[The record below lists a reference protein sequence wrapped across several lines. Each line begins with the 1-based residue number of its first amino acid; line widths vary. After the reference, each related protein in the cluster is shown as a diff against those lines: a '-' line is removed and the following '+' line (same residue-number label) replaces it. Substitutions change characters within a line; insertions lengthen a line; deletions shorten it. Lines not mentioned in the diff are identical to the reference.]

1 MKNKTSILDKVIQ
14 QIYDADT
21 FDKAKSIFINT
32 VNSSKIN
39 PDDKYKMLSNIQDI
53 ESKYS
58 SEKARLDAIKI
69 YATNSM
75 FYKKGMS
82 TRSKYRY

>member
-1 MKNKTSILDKVIQ
+1 MRNKTSILDKVLQ

-21 FDKAKSIFINT
+21 FDKAKNIFANAIN
-32 VNSSKIN
+32 NSKIN
-39 PDDKYKMLSNIQDI
+39 SDSKRKMLSNIQDI

-75 FYKKGMS
+75 FEKKGMS
-82 TRSKYRY
+82 TRSKYKY

>member
-1 MKNKTSILDKVIQ
+1 MRNKTSILDKVIQ

-21 FDKAKSIFINT
+21 FDKAKTIFTNA
-32 VNSSKIN
+32 VNNSKIN
-39 PDDKYKMLSNIQDI
+39 SDDKYKMLSNIQNI
-53 ESKYS
+53 ESKYP

-75 FYKKGMS
+75 FEKKGMS

>member
-75 FYKKGMS
+75 FEKKGMS
-82 TRSKYRY
+82 ARSKYKY

>member
-1 MKNKTSILDKVIQ
+1 MRNKTSILDKVLQ

-21 FDKAKSIFINT
+21 FDKAKSIFANA
-32 VNSSKIN
+32 VNSSRIN
-39 PDDKYKMLSNIQDI
+39 PDSKRKILSNIQDI

-75 FYKKGMS
+75 FNKKGMS
-82 TRSKYRY
+82 TTTKYNY

>member
-1 MKNKTSILDKVIQ
+1 MRNKTSILDKVIQ

-39 PDDKYKMLSNIQDI
+39 SDDKVKMLSNIRDI
-53 ESKYS
+53 EERYI

-75 FYKKGMS
+75 FDKKGMS
-82 TRSKYRY
+82 TRTKYRY

>member
-1 MKNKTSILDKVIQ
+1 MRNKTSILDKVLQ

-21 FDKAKSIFINT
+21 FDKAKSIFANVI
-32 VNSSKIN
+32 NSSRIN
-39 PDDKYKMLSNIQDI
+39 PDSKRKILSNIQDI

-58 SEKARLDAIKI
+58 SEKVRLDAIKI

-75 FYKKGMS
+75 FDKKGMS
-82 TRSKYRY
+82 MTTKYKY

>member
-1 MKNKTSILDKVIQ
+1 MRNKTSILDKVIQ

-21 FDKAKSIFINT
+21 FDKAKSIFVNT
-32 VNSSKIN
+32 VNNSKIN

-75 FYKKGMS
+75 FDKKGMS

>member
-1 MKNKTSILDKVIQ
+1 MRNKTSILDKVLQ
-14 QIYDADT
+14 QIYDANT
-21 FDKAKSIFINT
+21 FDKAKSIFANA
-32 VNSSKIN
+32 VNSSRIN
-39 PDDKYKMLSNIQDI
+39 PDSKRKILSNIQDI

-75 FYKKGMS
+75 FDKKGMS
-82 TRSKYRY
+82 ISTKHRY

>member
-1 MKNKTSILDKVIQ
+1 MRNKTSILDKVIQ

-75 FYKKGMS
+75 FEKKGMS
-82 TRSKYRY
+82 ARSKYRY

>member
-1 MKNKTSILDKVIQ
+1 MRNKTSILDKVLQ
-14 QIYDADT
+14 QIYDANT

-32 VNSSKIN
+32 VNKSKIN
-39 PDDKYKMLSNIQDI
+39 QDDKHKMLSNIQDI
-53 ESKYS
+53 ENKYS

-75 FYKKGMS
+75 FEKKGMS